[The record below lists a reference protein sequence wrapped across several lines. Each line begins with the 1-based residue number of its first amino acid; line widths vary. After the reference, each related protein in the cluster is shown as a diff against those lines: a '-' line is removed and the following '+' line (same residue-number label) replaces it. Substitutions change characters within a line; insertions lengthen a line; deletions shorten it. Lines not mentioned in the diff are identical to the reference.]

1 MATSSAHINTV
12 QQPGQFA
19 TPIQLPAMPT
29 RPPDKLPNHLDI
41 TKHIQD
47 VDGITN
53 VHVHTIGHNN
63 DAIEF
68 IGKKDHISTT
78 QWPITSDMSNIISN
92 NNNLNRKYQPLVI
105 PYSAACY
112 VCNENK
118 NKMAKKISIYVLVAI
133 VIIIII
139 FIIIIIVNRNAKTI
153 DDEDDEDDNAEGEN
167 RDDRGENRDDRGENR
182 DDRGENSDEN
192 R

>member
-12 QQPGQFA
+12 QKPGRLA
-19 TPIQLPAMPT
+19 TPHQLPAMPT

-53 VHVHTIGHNN
+53 THVHTIGHNN

-153 DDEDDEDDNAEGEN
+153 DDEEDDGDDDGDVDDGDDNEDAENRGERDEN
-167 RDDRGENRDDRGENR
+167 RDNR
-182 DDRGENSDEN
+182 
-192 R
+192 

>member
-12 QQPGQFA
+12 QQQGQFA

-78 QWPITSDMSNIISN
+78 QWPITSDMSNVISN

-153 DDEDDEDDNAEGEN
+153 GDDEDEDDAENKDDANAEN
-167 RDDRGENRDDRGENR
+167 RDDRGENRDNNKDN
-182 DDRGENSDEN
+182 
-192 R
+192 